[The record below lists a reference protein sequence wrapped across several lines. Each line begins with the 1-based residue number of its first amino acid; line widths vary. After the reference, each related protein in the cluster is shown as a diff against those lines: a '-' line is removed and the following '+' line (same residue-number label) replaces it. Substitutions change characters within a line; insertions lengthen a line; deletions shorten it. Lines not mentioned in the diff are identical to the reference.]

1 MPTSGPSAGPR
12 ALLLE
17 SIHDDAAFTL
27 REAGFDVERVAG
39 ALGEDELVER
49 AADGVARARAALQ
62 HPAHRP
68 GARERALD
76 LLAVGAF
83 CIGTNQI
90 DLAAASEA
98 GVAVFNAP
106 FSNTR
111 SVVELALSE
120 IIALT
125 RRLTDKSTDM
135 HAGIWDKSAVG
146 SHEVR
151 GRRLGIVG
159 YGNIG
164 SQLSVLAEA
173 LGMSVLFYDTADK
186 LALGNARRC
195 GTLEELLAESDVVS
209 LHVDGRPGNSDLFG
223 EEQFARMRPGSIFL
237 NLSRG
242 FVVDHAALRRH
253 VESGHLAGAAVDVF
267 PVEPKARG
275 EQFVSELRGLRN
287 VILTPHVGGSTEEAQ
302 QDIGAFVAG
311 KLREYAAAGTTSLSV
326 NLPPVHLPRAATAP
340 TGCCCCTAT
349 PRACWPP
356 STACSPTT
364 ASTSRRRCS
373 APAAPS
379 ATSSPTSA
387 APQGRGRRRRAA
399 GDARDGAAAGAAVS
413 AVAPALPAALLD
425 DLRAAVGDEHV
436 LLDRASCASYER
448 DWTGRFAGTRRLR
461 RPPGR
466 HRAGRRGR
474 AGLRRAGV
482 PLVVQGGNT
491 GLVGGGVP
499 AGGEVCSACAA

>member
-1 MPTSGPSAGPR
+1 MPTSGRSAGPR

-39 ALGEDELVER
+39 ALGEQELVER
-49 AADGVARARAALQ
+49 LDGVAVLGLRSNTQLTARAIRSA
-62 HPAHRP
+62 PS
-68 GARERALD
+68 

-90 DLAAASEA
+90 DLGTASEA

-164 SQLSVLAEA
+164 SQLSVLAES
-173 LGMSVLFYDTADK
+173 LGMSVLFYDSADK

-209 LHVDGRPGNSDLFG
+209 LHVDGRAGNSDLFG
-223 EEQFARMRPGSIFL
+223 EEQLARMRPGSIFL

-267 PVEPKARG
+267 PVEPKSRG

-311 KLREYAAAGTTSLSV
+311 KLREYAAVGTTSLSV
-326 NLPPVHLPRAATAP
+326 NLPPVHLPRPDGTDRLLLLHRNTPGVLAGVNGVLAEHGINVEAQVLGTRGGLGYVV
-340 TGCCCCTAT
+340 TDVAT
-349 PRACWPP
+349 PA
-356 STACSPTT
+356 
-364 ASTSRRRCS
+364 
-373 APAAPS
+373 
-379 ATSSPTSA
+379 
-387 APQGRGRRRRAA
+387 GR
-399 GDARDGAAAGAAVS
+399 DVAGALQAMPETV
-413 AVAPALPAALLD
+413 
-425 DLRAAVGDEHV
+425 
-436 LLDRASCASYER
+436 
-448 DWTGRFAGTRRLR
+448 RLR
-461 RPPGR
+461 VI
-466 HRAGRRGR
+466 A
-474 AGLRRAGV
+474 
-482 PLVVQGGNT
+482 
-491 GLVGGGVP
+491 
-499 AGGEVCSACAA
+499 